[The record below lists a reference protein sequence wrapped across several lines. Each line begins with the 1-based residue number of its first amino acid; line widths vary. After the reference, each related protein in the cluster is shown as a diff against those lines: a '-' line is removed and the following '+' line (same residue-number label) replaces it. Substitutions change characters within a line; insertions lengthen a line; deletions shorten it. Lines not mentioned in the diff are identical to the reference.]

1 MPKQNE
7 EKIVSFNKEQM
18 FNLVADIDK
27 YSDFLPWCNKS
38 TIIKSEVV
46 GENTIVVA
54 DLEIGYGQFI
64 YTYRSNVILDKS
76 KNFIK
81 VNHIEG
87 PFNYLEN
94 EWRFE
99 EISSESSKITFSIDF
114 ELNVKIFDILIT
126 KFFDKAFQ
134 KMVDSFHQR
143 AEEIY

>member
-54 DLEIGYGQFI
+54 DLEIGYGQLI

-99 EISSESSKITFSIDF
+99 EISSKSSKITFSIDF

>member
-1 MPKQNE
+1 MPKQYE
-7 EKIVSFNKEQM
+7 EKTVSYNKEQM
-18 FNLVADIDK
+18 FDLVADIDK

-38 TIIKSEVV
+38 TVIKSEVV
-46 GENTIVVA
+46 GEKTIVVA
-54 DLEIGYGQFI
+54 ALEIGYGQFV
-64 YTYRSNVILDKS
+64 YTYRSNVLLDKG

-99 EISSESSKITFSIDF
+99 EITSKSSKITFSIDF
-114 ELNVKIFDILIT
+114 ELNIKIFDILIT

-134 KMVDSFHQR
+134 KMVNSFHQR

>member
-54 DLEIGYGQFI
+54 DLEIGYGQLI

-99 EISSESSKITFSIDF
+99 EISSKSSKITFSIDF

-143 AEEIY
+143 AEDIY